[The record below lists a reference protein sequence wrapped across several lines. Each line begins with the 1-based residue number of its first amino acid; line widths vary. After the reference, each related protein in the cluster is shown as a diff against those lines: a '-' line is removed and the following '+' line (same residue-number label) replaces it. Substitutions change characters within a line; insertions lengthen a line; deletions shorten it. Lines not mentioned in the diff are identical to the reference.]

1 MELRN
6 NTWDDFIH
14 DLKEFLA
21 LGFALPCAVFH
32 VADGLLLHPD
42 APPLLDTP
50 IISAIDACAYHDL
63 ISGSLDILK
72 TYRDVTLV
80 KILAGIRRCGKT
92 IILDMLEDDLLGSGI
107 AADHVIHLC
116 YTSEALDDSMTAKQM
131 YLSFIGRLPM
141 Q

>member
-1 MELRN
+1 MRN

-63 ISGSLDILK
+63 ISDSLRQVFRRGHLVSLDK
-72 TYRDVTLV
+72 RFGV
-80 KILAGIRRCGKT
+80 
-92 IILDMLEDDLLGSGI
+92 
-107 AADHVIHLC
+107 
-116 YTSEALDDSMTAKQM
+116 
-131 YLSFIGRLPM
+131 
-141 Q
+141 